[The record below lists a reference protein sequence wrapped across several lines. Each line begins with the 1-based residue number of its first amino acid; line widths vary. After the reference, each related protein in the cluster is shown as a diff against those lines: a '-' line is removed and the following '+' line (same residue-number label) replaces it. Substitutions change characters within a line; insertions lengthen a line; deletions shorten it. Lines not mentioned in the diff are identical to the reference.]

1 MFKMFHRSS
10 VNGMDLTRLHSRSS
24 VAGMEAAQQVPQVVL
39 KQNFN
44 VTLPRM
50 LQRRNAVS
58 AESSRP
64 GELGDANFVVQ
75 TYPKSQ
81 LQRARI
87 QEILSGI
94 VLFQG
99 VTDVIMKDLVGGFF
113 EMKYND
119 GDKII
124 VQGDVIAERFFLLES
139 GQCDIFVK
147 KGTAEPIKVH
157 TVLPGGFFGELALLY
172 NAPRAATVVSVG
184 ESKLWAL
191 DRGTF
196 KNCMARASKSET
208 PAFAT
213 VTVASAPKPP
223 PATPRSRS
231 SIDMVNDQVLKVSD
245 PNSQTSDSIIPT
257 WNQIIK
263 AKVTGGRDG
272 QFPDT
277 FNQFLLKFKYP

>member
-1 MFKMFHRSS
+1 MSIAAGMRSASKDQKLSVAPS
-10 VNGMDLTRLHSRSS
+10 VNIM
-24 VAGMEAAQQVPQVVL
+24 
-39 KQNFN
+39 
-44 VTLPRM
+44 LPRM

-64 GELGDANFVVQ
+64 GSFDDDQFVIQ
-75 TYPKSQ
+75 SYPKTHI
-81 LQRARI
+81 QRARI

-99 VTDVIMKDLVGGFF
+99 VPEIIMKDMVGGFF

-147 KGTAEPIKVH
+147 KGSGNPIKVH

-196 KNCMARASKSET
+196 KNCMARASKAEAEGNTGIGNSFIKQVPKISQVPT
-208 PAFAT
+208 PTQQRGAFALIDEQVMKVHHSSFT
-213 VTVASAPKPP
+213 VC
-223 PATPRSRS
+223 RY
-231 SIDMVNDQVLKVSD
+231 IN
-245 PNSQTSDSIIPT
+245 
-257 WNQIIK
+257 
-263 AKVTGGRDG
+263 
-272 QFPDT
+272 
-277 FNQFLLKFKYP
+277 

>member
-1 MFKMFHRSS
+1 MSIAAVMRDARISS
-10 VNGMDLTRLHSRSS
+10 KEQRLS
-24 VAGMEAAQQVPQVVL
+24 VATTVNIM
-39 KQNFN
+39 
-44 VTLPRM
+44 LPRM

-58 AESSRP
+58 AECSR
-64 GELGDANFVVQ
+64 LGSFEDDQFVIQ
-75 TYPKSQ
+75 SYPKNPM
-81 LQRARI
+81 QRARI
-87 QEILSGI
+87 QDILSGI

-99 VTDVIMKDLVGGFF
+99 VSESIMKDLVGGFF

-139 GQCDIFVK
+139 GICDIFVK
-147 KGTAEPIKVH
+147 KGNADPIKVH

-196 KNCMARASKSET
+196 KSCMARASKSEK
-208 PAFAT
+208 PAMSAIS
-213 VTVASAPKPP
+213 VAASSKPQ
-223 PATPRSRS
+223 PASMASRS
-231 SIDMVNDQVLKVSD
+231 IIDLVNDQMQKVSD
-245 PNSQTSDSIIPT
+245 PKSETSDSVIPP

-263 AKVTGGRDG
+263 AKITGGDG
-272 QFPDT
+272 QFNDT
-277 FNQFLLKFKYP
+277 FSQFLLQFRYP

>member
-1 MFKMFHRSS
+1 MYHQR
-10 VNGMDLTRLHSRSS
+10 HS
-24 VAGMEAAQQVPQVVL
+24 VAGIEAARRREPKVL
-39 KQNFN
+39 LQQNFN

-64 GELGDANFVVQ
+64 GELEDANFVVQ
-75 TYPKSQ
+75 TFPKSQ
-81 LQRARI
+81 MQRARI

-99 VTDVIMKDLVGGFF
+99 VSESIMKDLVGGFF
-113 EMKYND
+113 EVKYKD

-124 VQGDVIAERFFLLES
+124 VQGDMIAERFFLLES
-139 GQCDIFVK
+139 GQCDIFIK
-147 KGTAEPIKVH
+147 KGSADPIKVH

-172 NAPRAATVVSVG
+172 NAPRAATVQSVG

-208 PAFAT
+208 SGGFAAAAAAPAPK
-213 VTVASAPKPP
+213 SAPT
-223 PATPRSRS
+223 AARS
-231 SIDMVNDQVLKVSD
+231 SADMVNEQVLKLSD
-245 PNSQTSDSIIPT
+245 PSSSMSDAAIPA

-263 AKVTGGRDG
+263 AKMTGGRNG
-272 QFPDT
+272 QFPDSFT
-277 FNQFLLKFKYP
+277 EFLLKFKYP

>member
-1 MFKMFHRSS
+1 MSIAAGMRSASKDQKLSVAPS
-10 VNGMDLTRLHSRSS
+10 VNIM
-24 VAGMEAAQQVPQVVL
+24 
-39 KQNFN
+39 
-44 VTLPRM
+44 LPRM

-64 GELGDANFVVQ
+64 GSFDDDQFVIQ
-75 TYPKSQ
+75 SYPKTHI
-81 LQRARI
+81 QRARI

-99 VTDVIMKDLVGGFF
+99 VPEIIMKDMVGGFF

-147 KGTAEPIKVH
+147 KGSGNPIKVH

-272 QFPDT
+272 QIPDT

>member
-1 MFKMFHRSS
+1 VH
-10 VNGMDLTRLHSRSS
+10 NI
-24 VAGMEAAQQVPQVVL
+24 EATKQDEPKFVL

-58 AESSRP
+58 ADSSRP
-64 GELGDANFVVQ
+64 GVVDDDQFVIQ
-75 TYPKSQ
+75 SYPKSQ
-81 LQRARI
+81 MQRARI

-99 VTDVIMKDLVGGFF
+99 VSESIMKDLVGGFF
-113 EMKYND
+113 EMKYDD

-124 VQGDVIAERFFLLES
+124 VQGDMIAERFFLLES

-147 KGTAEPIKVH
+147 KGSADPIKVH

-172 NAPRAATVVSVG
+172 NAPRAATVQSVG

-196 KNCMARASKSET
+196 KNCMARASKAEAQGST
-208 PAFAT
+208 G
-213 VTVASAPKPP
+213 SG
-223 PATPRSRS
+223 S
-231 SIDMVNDQVLKVSD
+231 SVLKVV
-245 PNSQTSDSIIPT
+245 PKFSQLQTPT
-257 WNQIIK
+257 QQRGAFALIDEHVM
-263 AKVTGGRDG
+263 KVCYFNYFLPFFLALS
-272 QFPDT
+272 FP
-277 FNQFLLKFKYP
+277 